1 MKIFA
6 VRNCPSEGI
15 EFLLFYRRGAMLL
28 SLMPSFKLPEDK
40 VRLEGGIVTVGFDRG
55 RSRDG
60 RFSCFW
66 SRY

>member
-1 MKIFA
+1 
-6 VRNCPSEGI
+6 
-15 EFLLFYRRGAMLL
+15 MLL